1 MTKKLNIFIF
11 LLVFTVLFIF
21 LWGCKAD
28 PGRII
33 TDDEPKIKAESID
46 SPVPG
51 RRLDAGDEERVS
63 LDDENDSWQLY
74 SLSEKKE
81 PVEEIGVYICG
92 AVKSPGV
99 YYLKDGARL
108 VDLVKAAGGFK
119 KNAARTYLNQAA
131 YLKDGQKIKILTKKQ
146 AKKLK
151 NGNGSDKAGEENDF
165 DSGSGGSDGYG
176 SDSGGGSDDSG
187 SSSGPAEDGLINLNT
202 AEKKE
207 LMSLEGIG
215 ESKADAII
223 SYRNKQGKFESIE
236 DIMKVSGIKAGTF
249 NKIKDKIK
257 I

>member
-33 TDDEPKIKAESID
+33 TEDEPKIKAESIS

-51 RRLDAGDEERVS
+51 QTAAVWDGERVS
-63 LDDENDSWQLY
+63 EDDENDSQRLY

-81 PVEEIGVYICG
+81 SVEEIGVYICG
-92 AVKSPGV
+92 AVKRPGV

-108 VDLVKAAGGFK
+108 VDAVKSAGGFK
-119 KNAARTYLNQAA
+119 KNADRTYLNQAA
-131 YLKDGQKIKILTKKQ
+131 YLKDGQKIRILTKKQ
-146 AKKLK
+146 TKKLK
-151 NGNGSDKAGEENDF
+151 NGDGSGKAGEENNF
-165 DSGSGGSDGYG
+165 DSGLGGSE
-176 SDSGGGSDDSG
+176 DSGNNSGSGSAESG
-187 SSSGPAEDGLINLNT
+187 SSPGPAEDGLINLNT

-207 LMSLEGIG
+207 LMSLDGIG

-236 DIMKVSGIKAGTF
+236 DIMKVSGIKSGTF

>member
-33 TDDEPKIKAESID
+33 TEDEPKIKAESID

-63 LDDENDSWQLY
+63 PDDENDSWQLY

-99 YYLKDGARL
+99 YYLRDGARL

-119 KNAARTYLNQAA
+119 KNASRTYLNQAA
-131 YLKDGQKIKILTKKQ
+131 YLKDGQKIRILTKKQ

-151 NGNGSDKAGEENDF
+151 NGEDSGKAGEENDF
-165 DSGSGGSDGYG
+165 DSGSGGSD
-176 SDSGGGSDDSG
+176 DSGNDSGSGSDDSG

-223 SYRNKQGKFESIE
+223 SYRNEQGKFESIE

>member
-1 MTKKLNIFIF
+1 MTKKLNFFIF

-33 TDDEPKIKAESID
+33 TEDEAKIKAESIN

-51 RRLDAGDEERVS
+51 RTAAAEDGERVS
-63 LDDENDSWQLY
+63 EDDENDSWQIY

-81 PVEEIGVYICG
+81 PVGKIGVYICG
-92 AVKSPGV
+92 AVKCPGV

-108 VDLVKAAGGFK
+108 VDAVKAAGGFK
-119 KNAARTYLNQAA
+119 KNASRTYLNQAA
-131 YLKDGQKIKILTKKQ
+131 YLKDGQKIRILTKKQ

-151 NGNGSDKAGEENDF
+151 NGDGSGKAGEENNF
-165 DSGSGGSDGYG
+165 DSGSGDSEDLGNNSGSGSDE
-176 SDSGGGSDDSG
+176 SG
-187 SSSGPAEDGLINLNT
+187 SSQSPAEDGLINLNT

-236 DIMKVSGIKAGTF
+236 DIMKVSGIKSGTF